1 MFIEN
6 RLIILFGI
14 LHCSA
19 VPQSYKPV
27 VLVHGILSTGGE
39 LYQLAQ
45 QIRIAHSG
53 TNVTVLQYVENK
65 LETLE
70 PLKGQLNRLTELLEP
85 VMRSSPNGIHLICHS
100 QGRTH
105 W

>member
-6 RLIILFGI
+6 RLIILFGT
-14 LHCSA
+14 LYCSA
-19 VPQSYKPV
+19 VSQCYKPV

-39 LYQLAQ
+39 LYQLAK
-45 QIRIAHSG
+45 QIRIAHPG
-53 TNVTVLQYVENK
+53 TNATVLQYVENK

-70 PLKGQLNRLTELLEP
+70 PLKGQLNKLTELVKP
-85 VMRSSPNGIHLICHS
+85 IMSSSPNGIHLICHS
-100 QGRTH
+100 QGRKH

>member
-6 RLIILFGI
+6 RLIILFGT
-14 LHCSA
+14 LYYFA
-19 VPQSYKPV
+19 VSQGYKPV

-39 LYQLAQ
+39 LYQLAK

-70 PLKGQLNRLTELLEP
+70 PLNGQLNRLTDLVEP
-85 VMRSSPNGIHLICHS
+85 IMRSSPNGIHLICHS
-100 QGRTH
+100 QGRKH